1 MCNATRVYRSW
12 GTKVA
17 FKKVLTVLP
26 EYLSTSTTGTSPT
39 TAAATDTTTTTAAT
53 TAAAS
58 TTATAAASQQQGI
71 GYAGAAVAAAR
82 DVAPVLDLT
91 KDLWQ
96 KVKGIFVK
104 DEEPADP
111 ALPIQVTDNFI
122 KYIEVSELPLICTAT
137 SMWCRMQA
145 AACYILLAVVIRLKT
160 IRSLTASVSLKH
172 AHVCIC

>member
-1 MCNATRVYRSW
+1 
-12 GTKVA
+12 
-17 FKKVLTVLP
+17 VLP
-26 EYLSTSTTGTSPT
+26 EDLSTSTTGTSPAM
-39 TAAATDTTTTTAAT
+39 AAVTDTTSTTAAT

-58 TTATAAASQQQGI
+58 TTAISAASQQQGI

-111 ALPIQVTDNFI
+111 ALPIQVTDNLNQ
-122 KYIEVSELPLICTAT
+122 Y
-137 SMWCRMQA
+137 MNYR
-145 AACYILLAVVIRLKT
+145 
-160 IRSLTASVSLKH
+160 
-172 AHVCIC
+172 

>member
-1 MCNATRVYRSW
+1 MTTLMNMTDLTAYCSVTVCTHIVLNLLYRRW

-26 EYLSTSTTGTSPT
+26 EDPSTSTTGTLP
-39 TAAATDTTTTTAAT
+39 TAAT
-53 TAAAS
+53 TDTTATAAAAAS
-58 TTATAAASQQQGI
+58 TTATSATATAQQQSI

-96 KVKGIFVK
+96 KIKGVFVK

-111 ALPIQVTDNFI
+111 ALPIQEWT
-122 KYIEVSELPLICTAT
+122 T
-137 SMWCRMQA
+137 SMPLASFIHDCHSCSA
-145 AACYILLAVVIRLKT
+145 A
-160 IRSLTASVSLKH
+160 
-172 AHVCIC
+172 